1 MRVLAL
7 VTEAFGGYGGIAQY
21 NRDLLGAL
29 SASDLISEIVVLPR
43 LGDVWHDRLP
53 DKVEQRAPISQRS
66 LYSLEALRLA
76 TLKGSFDLIFCGHL
90 YLSPLAHLLATSI
103 GAPQWLQ
110 LHGIEAWTRPGNLV
124 ERALNSARC
133 ITTVSRYTR
142 RKVLSWAS
150 IEHSQVRVL
159 PNCIR
164 QFYLDG
170 SPTDPRKII
179 DRLGLTGKRLILT
192 VARIDKGDVYKGHA
206 TVIDVVAEL
215 KKIHPDLVYL
225 IVGEGDN
232 RAALEQLVASHSL
245 QDAVLFLGR
254 LSDEDVR
261 NLYFASNAFVMPS
274 TGEGFGI
281 VFLEA
286 AACGL
291 PAIGGNR
298 DGTVDALADG
308 ALGTLIDPNDR
319 QQLFAAILDVVQGDN
334 RVPKTADV
342 ARFGAHNF
350 NHHVEALLR
359 SFACASCN
367 DATSWRPGK
376 DHYSNV
382 MWS

>member
-43 LGDVWHDRLP
+43 LGDGSHGRLP
-53 DKVEQRAPISQRS
+53 DKVEQRAPIAHRS

-90 YLSPLAHLLATSI
+90 YLSPLAHILATTIS
-103 GAPQWLQ
+103 APQWLQ
-110 LHGIEAWTRPGNLV
+110 LHGIEAWTRPGKLV

-142 RKVLSWAS
+142 RKVLNWAS
-150 IEHSQVRVL
+150 IAPAQVRVL

-164 QFYLDG
+164 QFYLEG
-170 SPTDPRKII
+170 SPTDGRKII
-179 DRLGLTGKRLILT
+179 DRLGLAGKRVILT
-192 VARIDKGDVYKGHA
+192 VGRIDKGDVYKGHA
-206 TVIDVVAEL
+206 KVIDVIAEL
-215 KKIHPDLVYL
+215 KKSHPDIVYL
-225 IVGEGDN
+225 VVGEGNN
-232 RAALEQLVASHSL
+232 RAALEQLVASYSL

-261 NLYFASNAFVMPS
+261 NLYFASDAFVMPS
-274 TGEGFGI
+274 AGEGFGI

-291 PAIGGNR
+291 PAIGGNC

-308 ALGTLIDPNDR
+308 VLGTLIDPNDR
-319 QQLFAAILDVVQGDN
+319 QQLLTAILDVVRGDI
-334 RVPKTADV
+334 RTSKTAEV
-342 ARFGAHNF
+342 ARFGADNF

-359 SFACASCN
+359 SFACASRN
-367 DATSWRPGK
+367 NATSWTRQP
-376 DHYSNV
+376 DLRASAC
-382 MWS
+382 